1 MIDYRPVK
9 WRWLRNGALIGVL
22 ISLTDLLQWRGPR
35 FYPWTSP
42 EYIAANIG
50 QILASAFICGLVGLI
65 AGIVADLFRKSKS
78 RKAASA
84 PPFEP

>member
-1 MIDYRPVK
+1 MDYTPVK

-22 ISLTDLLQWRGPR
+22 ISLTDLLQWRSVR

-50 QILASAFICGLVGLI
+50 QILASAFIFGLIGLI
-65 AGIVADLFRKSKS
+65 AGVVADIVRKSKS
-78 RKAASA
+78 RKAAS
-84 PPFEP
+84 PPPYQP